1 MPRRALSVLGA
12 VVLTAT
18 VSVAPVLASPLT
30 PQDATPFTQSTSPDA
45 DLTVERLAG
54 SDRYGTAA
62 EIAKQWSG
70 TVDHL
75 YVVSGDTPYDAAIAA
90 ARAGVDDVPVLL
102 TKRSTLPAASI
113 EQLNR
118 LKPRTITVVGGT
130 TAVSKRVEQELRDYA
145 GSGGVERV
153 PASDQ
158 YSRSASLAA
167 LYAVGP
173 DRVYLASGE
182 DYADGLAAAAL
193 AGSTHEPLML
203 TKGNSLP
210 ASVAAQLARLKPR
223 EVVIV
228 GGASAVSNAVLN
240 QAATYATTG
249 QATRL
254 AGEDR
259 YQTAAAVA
267 REFPSTVDSVYL
279 ASGVH
284 HADALVVSALAARE
298 ETAVVLTPRNAA
310 AAGTLDAMDYLAPG
324 TLAVVGGTAAVS
336 DRVIDDIRGARPP
349 APQPPVDPEP
359 PAPEPPADPEP
370 PAEFPD
376 EDSTGVPDGITLTPS
391 ERLTITQDGTV
402 VDAKH
407 VNGPIVIEADNVTVR
422 NTLVQTATNLY
433 PIQIKGG
440 ATGTLIEN
448 VEVDNLGGSG
458 IGILVQGS
466 GTIRGV
472 NVHSGKLGMQITG
485 DNVTVEES
493 YFHDLVRIPGGHHD
507 TIQIR
512 SGDNVTIRYNNLQPY
527 KASTNDPMNAA
538 IQIGSLAGTDQITNL
553 NVIGNLMNGGNF
565 TLNGGGRGEVESA
578 RYAENQFGRDFRY
591 GPVSSLQ
598 NSEWDDTNVWFD
610 TGEPVL

>member
-1 MPRRALSVLGA
+1 MAW
-12 VVLTAT
+12 
-18 VSVAPVLASPLT
+18 
-30 PQDATPFTQSTSPDA
+30 
-45 DLTVERLAG
+45 
-54 SDRYGTAA
+54 
-62 EIAKQWSG
+62 I
-70 TVDHL
+70 
-75 YVVSGDTPYDAAIAA
+75 
-90 ARAGVDDVPVLL
+90 
-102 TKRSTLPAASI
+102 
-113 EQLNR
+113 
-118 LKPRTITVVGGT
+118 
-130 TAVSKRVEQELRDYA
+130 
-145 GSGGVERV
+145 
-153 PASDQ
+153 
-158 YSRSASLAA
+158 
-167 LYAVGP
+167 
-173 DRVYLASGE
+173 
-182 DYADGLAAAAL
+182 
-193 AGSTHEPLML
+193 
-203 TKGNSLP
+203 
-210 ASVAAQLARLKPR
+210 
-223 EVVIV
+223 
-228 GGASAVSNAVLN
+228 
-240 QAATYATTG
+240 
-249 QATRL
+249 
-254 AGEDR
+254 
-259 YQTAAAVA
+259 
-267 REFPSTVDSVYL
+267 
-279 ASGVH
+279 SGV
-284 HADALVVSALAARE
+284 A
-298 ETAVVLTPRNAA
+298 
-310 AAGTLDAMDYLAPG
+310 
-324 TLAVVGGTAAVS
+324 VGGTAAVS

-538 IQIGSLAGTDQITNL
+538 IQIGSLAGTNQITNL